1 MSIFNSILDKL
12 GIGDDESEPGSE
24 NVMPYRPTTKTPV
37 TKTPVT
43 KKPVKAED
51 DDDYD
56 EDDEDEDYE
65 DDDDYDEDDYYDED
79 DEEEEEYDDADEVDV
94 IAILEEL
101 AEEHD
106 EDLNWETSIVDLLKL
121 LDLDSSLTARK
132 KLAKELGCP
141 SSKMDDSAQMN
152 VWLHKT
158 VLQKIAQN
166 GGNIPKKFF
175 K

>member
-1 MSIFNSILDKL
+1 MGIFSSILDKL
-12 GIGDDESEPGSE
+12 GIDSEEPEAGSE
-24 NVMPYRPTTKTPV
+24 NVMVYRPTTKTPV
-37 TKTPVT
+37 KPKPVT
-43 KKPVKAED
+43 VDEED
-51 DDDYD
+51 EEEEDDYD
-56 EDDEDEDYE
+56 EDE
-65 DDDDYDEDDYYDED
+65 DDDYDEDDY
-79 DEEEEEYDDADEVDV
+79 DEEEEEEDDEVDV

-121 LDLDSSLTARK
+121 LGIDSSLTARK
-132 KLAKELGCP
+132 KLAHELGCP
-141 SSKMDDSAQMN
+141 SSKMNDSAQMN

-166 GGNIPKKFF
+166 GGNIPKRLF